1 MGFFNDAVKSGF
13 FMYMAEAEGQDDLVN
28 TRQAKINAVIRD
40 ADKSYTAAL
49 NRHNIQPTKK
59 EEAYLYEK
67 LWGCRK

>member
-40 ADKSYTAAL
+40 ADESYAAAL

-59 EEAYLYEK
+59 EEDYLYEK